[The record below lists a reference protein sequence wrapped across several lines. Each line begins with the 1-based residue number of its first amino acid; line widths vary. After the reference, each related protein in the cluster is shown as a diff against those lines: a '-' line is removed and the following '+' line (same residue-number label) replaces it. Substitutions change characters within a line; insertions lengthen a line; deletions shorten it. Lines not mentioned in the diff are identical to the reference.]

1 MPDGINSSGATP
13 RSDPAAELAR
23 LPAVP
28 ASANAPSPAQAV
40 QPPAPTQDLRLN
52 IERDQT
58 SGQFIYKFVDPKTG
72 KVIEQIPDEE
82 VVRMRAAAEYAVGRI
97 VDTRA

>member
-1 MPDGINSSGATP
+1 MPDGINSNGAAP

-28 ASANAPSPAQAV
+28 AAAHAPSPAPVV

-52 IERDQT
+52 IERDQA

-72 KVIEQIPDEE
+72 QVIQQIPNEE
-82 VVRMRAAAEYAVGRI
+82 ILRMRTAAEYAAGRV